1 MRPAGAQPVELAPE
15 RVERAIHA
23 ARQVLLQLVDIGL
36 CHGGLPDVVPGV
48 L

>member
-1 MRPAGAQPVELAPE
+1 MCPAGAQPVELALQ

-23 ARQVLLQLVDIGL
+23 ARQVLFELVDIGL
-36 CHGGLPDVVPGV
+36 RHGGLPDVVPGV